1 MTQPR
6 STLVSLD
13 DTPWCHVAARH
24 VRRAFPGRVRCTLRC
39 RMPLH
44 VMLLANVCTN
54 V

>member
-6 STLVSLD
+6 STLNA
-13 DTPWCHVAARH
+13 TPWCHFVARH
-24 VRRAFPGRVRCTLRC
+24 VRRASPGWARCTLRC